1 MIDGFKGCPHCQ
13 TDEYIITVEKYGDT
27 KEEKEMSKEY
37 VEIAVHFGKENNEE
51 CHIIIKGTLDNEFLE
66 DLHDL
71 LLLHKYTE
79 SL

>member
-1 MIDGFKGCPHCQ
+1 MN
-13 TDEYIITVEKYGDT
+13 
-27 KEEKEMSKEY
+27 KEN

-66 DLHDL
+66 ELQDL
-71 LLLHKYTE
+71 LLMHQYTE